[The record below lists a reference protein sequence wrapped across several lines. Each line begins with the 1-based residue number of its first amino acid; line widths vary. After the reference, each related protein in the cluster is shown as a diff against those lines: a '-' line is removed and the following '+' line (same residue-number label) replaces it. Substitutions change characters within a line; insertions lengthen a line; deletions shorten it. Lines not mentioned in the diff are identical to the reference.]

1 MDSSPQFLLVAVTTL
16 SALHMLA
23 PDHWVPV
30 TVASYRRSYTRSRTL
45 LLASA
50 IGLAHGLSSAV
61 LSVAIAMIGSLFFPA
76 YYVNLLAVLL
86 LVGVAIYII
95 ANAAREARAGLK
107 AESVSMLVSVI
118 PDPALVPF
126 VLIAQGFGGAYTY
139 TYAMLVAFV
148 AAAVVSLVLVVHLAL
163 MGLSKALSR
172 LREECVDYLV
182 ALALIV
188 VAAFVYFYG

>member
-1 MDSSPQFLLVAVTTL
+1 MDPSPQFLLIVVIAL

-30 TVASYRRSYTRSRTL
+30 TVASYRRSYTRFRTL

-50 IGLAHGLSSAV
+50 IGLAHGFSSALV
-61 LSVAIAMIGSLFFPA
+61 SVAIATIGSFFFPA
-76 YYVNLLAVLL
+76 YYVNLFAVLL

-95 ANAAREARAGLK
+95 ANAARESKAGTK

-126 VLIAQGFGGAYTY
+126 ILIAQGFGSVY
-139 TYAMLVAFV
+139 TYAMLGAFV
-148 AAAVVSLVLVVHLAL
+148 ATAAVSLVLVVYLAL
-163 MGLSKALSR
+163 VGLAKALSR
-172 LREECVDYLV
+172 LRAEYVDYFV
-182 ALALIV
+182 ALALIL
-188 VAAFVYFYG
+188 VAAFVYLYG